1 MPEEAE
7 VIHPLLIPLVVVATL
22 FLVFSVLA
30 MLFRLLG
37 RAEDDQEFLREE
49 EK

>member
-7 VIHPLLIPLVVVATL
+7 MIHPLLIPLVVVATL
-22 FLVFSVLA
+22 FLVLGLLA

-37 RAEDDQEFLREE
+37 QAEDDQEFLREE
-49 EK
+49 DK